1 MAGGHAPIQN
11 PSLMTARSIGVFAVI
26 VGALMIALA
35 ILMTN
40 HWEVMPRP
48 QAITLQSTP
57 PTVYRLNRWTGF
69 IDMCEVDPS
78 TMRNPNSFVGAELT
92 CKGK

>member
-1 MAGGHAPIQN
+1 METTLNEH
-11 PSLMTARSIGVFAVI
+11 TVAVI

-48 QAITLQSTP
+48 QAITLQSPP

-69 IDMCEVDPS
+69 IDMCEVDTS

>member
-1 MAGGHAPIQN
+1 M
-11 PSLMTARSIGVFAVI
+11 STSVAVI

-35 ILMTN
+35 ILVTN
-40 HWEVMPRP
+40 HWEVTPRTP
-48 QAITLQSTP
+48 QAITLQSTAP
-57 PTVYRLNRWTGF
+57 AVYRLNRWTGV

-92 CKGK
+92 CKQPKQP

>member
-1 MAGGHAPIQN
+1 MSTPA
-11 PSLMTARSIGVFAVI
+11 AVI

-48 QAITLQSTP
+48 QAITLQSPP

-69 IDMCEVDPS
+69 IDMCEVDTS

>member
-1 MAGGHAPIQN
+1 MSTP
-11 PSLMTARSIGVFAVI
+11 VAVI

-48 QAITLQSTP
+48 QAITLRSPP

-69 IDMCEVDPS
+69 IDMCEVDTS
-78 TMRNPNSFVGAELT
+78 TMSNPNSFVGAELT